1 MSLEQDDQ
9 PSTSE
14 TLRPESPADQ
24 FRRVEDLW
32 FHDGT
37 LVLVAGSSLFRVY
50 RGQLA
55 KRSSVFHD
63 MLELPQPATA
73 ETIDGCPVVRLWDD
87 ERDLCYFLNAIFD
100 YEFFA
105 PFPAKTSFDII
116 AGVIRL
122 STKYEVASLR
132 KRALQHLA
140 SAFPFTPAQ
149 FPGSPSWKIRDHQ
162 WIRVV
167 LFAREMSIDWILPV
181 AFYRV
186 VEKCTPSE
194 LLNGTDID
202 DVHFELAPADKLLS
216 VEQSL
221 ALCGSASSQLTH
233 FLWDRKLNPGCPG
246 LIATKY
252 AITVDCLTPRLDACM
267 MVEDRRTRRVSPMY
281 LWIAADWA
289 RLSVCGTC
297 KSAMTVAH
305 EAALEAFWTGLP
317 ARFGLSEWEVLENAK
332 EADLA

>member
-9 PSTSE
+9 PSTTES
-14 TLRPESPADQ
+14 LRPESPADQ
-24 FRRVEDLW
+24 FRRVEELW
-32 FHDGT
+32 FRDGT

-55 KRSSVFHD
+55 KRSSVFNG
-63 MLELPQPATA
+63 MLEMPQPASA

-87 ERDLCYFLNAIFD
+87 ERDLGYFLNAIFD

-105 PFPAKTSFDII
+105 PFPAKTTFDII

-140 SAFPFTPAQ
+140 SAFPFRPVQ
-149 FPGSPSWKIRDHQ
+149 FPGRSSWKIPNHE

-186 VEKCTPSE
+186 VEKSTPAQ
-194 LLNGTDID
+194 LLNGIDID
-202 DVHFELAPADKLLS
+202 DVHFELAPADKLVS

-221 ALCGSASSQLTH
+221 AICGSASSQLTH
-233 FLWDRKLNPGCPG
+233 FLLDRKLNSACPG

-252 AITVDCLTPRLDACM
+252 ASDCLTPRLDARM
-267 MVEDRRTRRVSPMY
+267 MVEARRTERVLPMT
-281 LWIAADWA
+281 LWMQDDWA
-289 RLSVCGTC
+289 NLLVCSTC
-297 KSAMTVAH
+297 KSAMKVAH
-305 EAALEAFWTGLP
+305 EAALDAYWTGLP
-317 ARFGLSEWEVLENAK
+317 ARFGLPEWEVLEIAK